1 MGSTQIKKQHHL
13 GRTEAHR
20 PVEALEPELEHKYG
34 VHLDWQGDRADVRA
48 SKLSG
53 QLVVDDSQLLVS
65 LKFGLAVV
73 PLQGKI
79 RYALEQQL
87 ARTLS

>member
-1 MGSTQIKKQHHL
+1 MGSIQIKKNHHL

-20 PVEALEPELEHKYG
+20 RVEKLEPELEKKYG
-34 VHLDWQGDRADVRA
+34 VHLDWHGDRADVRA

-53 QLVVDDSQLLVS
+53 ELVVDDSQLLVS
-65 LKFGLAVV
+65 LKFGLALV

-79 RYALEQQL
+79 RSALDQQL
-87 ARTLS
+87 TRALA